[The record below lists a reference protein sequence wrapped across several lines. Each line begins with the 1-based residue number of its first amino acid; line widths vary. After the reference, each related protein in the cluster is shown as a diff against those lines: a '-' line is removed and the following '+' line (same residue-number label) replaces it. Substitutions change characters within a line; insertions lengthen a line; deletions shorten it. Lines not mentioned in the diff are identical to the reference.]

1 MKRSRYVSLPI
12 TESQIGGGKAFR
24 ESQINNVSE
33 RQINQLKSFASRIK
47 ANSLTDIES
56 INSEEETDQNE
67 SSTNNFIPKTMS
79 RVEDSKVDKTVEV
92 DQAKKV
98 EPDSDTSSDN
108 VPSQQDQ
115 EDESN
120 LEKIKNVPFI
130 KVKL

>member
-1 MKRSRYVSLPI
+1 MKASSANTYPEPSNSSQASDKVIVTQCKMKRSRYVSLPI

-79 RVEDSKVDKTVEV
+79 RVEDSKVD
-92 DQAKKV
+92 
-98 EPDSDTSSDN
+98 
-108 VPSQQDQ
+108 
-115 EDESN
+115 
-120 LEKIKNVPFI
+120 
-130 KVKL
+130 